1 MLHTRG
7 VNMEKVNFQNRMIYG
22 VKKLQSVVGKTIT
35 LEYVKAGSTTKIQK
49 TLTGTFEKFS
59 DEAIREQ
66 TTYSKDS
73 MIFKILCSDLLT
85 TLGTIKVK
93 NLNSTIFVNNIKY
106 NVVTE
111 ELSSDEVL
119 LKLYLNTV

>member
-1 MLHTRG
+1 
-7 VNMEKVNFQNRMIYG
+7 MEKVNFQNRMIYG
-22 VKKLQSVVGKTIT
+22 VKKLQSVMGKTIT

>member
-1 MLHTRG
+1 MDKTS
-7 VNMEKVNFQNRMIYG
+7 FQNRMIYG
-22 VKKLQSVVGKTIT
+22 VKKLQSVMGKTIT
-35 LEYVKAGSTTKIQK
+35 LEYTKVGSTTKIQK

-59 DEAIREQ
+59 DEALLEQ